1 MKRKTFFLTATTGLL
16 AIASF
21 AFAKSH
27 DANRSIFTGYCL
39 TFTKIAQTPTCP
51 TQAGKYSQIDPI
63 FPAHCSDGRTV
74 VTKGWVHR
82 LGNID

>member
-1 MKRKTFFLTATTGLL
+1 MKRSNIFLAATTGLL

-27 DANRSIFTGYCL
+27 GANRNTFTGYCL

-51 TQAGKYSQIDPI
+51 TAVAKFQTVDPI
-63 FPAHCSDGRTV
+63 TPAHCIDSRTV
-74 VTKGWVHR
+74 VTVACSHR
-82 LGNID
+82 LNTID